1 MIYKEY
7 NEYIKNYN
15 RKWREN
21 NKEYDKLRYLANKD
35 KLLEQSKKWREENKE
50 KVKEYY
56 QKNKEEYK
64 EKIKRIQQDK
74 MKSILDKKCNL
85 LSTNLSGLT
94 IIEDGTVINK
104 FGNEVG
110 FKQLNG
116 YSYVA
121 VNSKQILKHRLIWEA
136 FMGKIPE
143 GEEID
148 HINTIRDDNRLENLR
163 LVTSKQNKHNP
174 KTIEH
179 YKESNKGK
187 GVNNPRLY
195 DKKARKKIN

>member
-64 EKIKRIQQDK
+64 
-74 MKSILDKKCNL
+74 
-85 LSTNLSGLT
+85 
-94 IIEDGTVINK
+94 
-104 FGNEVG
+104 
-110 FKQLNG
+110 
-116 YSYVA
+116 
-121 VNSKQILKHRLIWEA
+121 
-136 FMGKIPE
+136 
-143 GEEID
+143 
-148 HINTIRDDNRLENLR
+148 
-163 LVTSKQNKHNP
+163 
-174 KTIEH
+174 
-179 YKESNKGK
+179 
-187 GVNNPRLY
+187 
-195 DKKARKKIN
+195 